1 MIFTLPLI
9 SDSKKGCNMGNFVE
23 LVLEL
28 LFVHA
33 KNVPEEMPEIEYRD
47 SFIIRYPR
55 KKTAAKICATLILIG
70 VFTLLWIF
78 IKHETR
84 FLFAAFVGLGIIL
97 LILSMYSLSFECRV
111 NDTEIVRS
119 SFWIFKKKV
128 LWHNVSCVRVLET
141 TNEKTVTIALYDQNG
156 RWMIEF
162 TTDMENAWHAVKVA
176 ERKEIKIQK
185 ERDVP
190 ISKQGRL

>member
-1 MIFTLPLI
+1 ME
-9 SDSKKGCNMGNFVE
+9 NFVE

-28 LFVHA
+28 LFSHA
-33 KNVPEEMPEIEYRD
+33 KNAPEEMPEIEYRE

-55 KKTAAKICATLILIG
+55 KKTAAEMCATLILIG
-70 VFTLLWIF
+70 IFALLWIF

-97 LILSMYSLSFECRV
+97 LVFSMYSFSFKC
-111 NDTEIVRS
+111 NINGTEIVRS

-141 TNEKTVTIALYDQNG
+141 TNEKDVTIALYDHNG
-156 RWMIEF
+156 RWMIDF
-162 TTDMENAWHAVKVA
+162 TTDMDNAWHVVKVA
-176 ERKEIKIQK
+176 EHKEIKIQK

-190 ISKQGRL
+190 ISKHGRL